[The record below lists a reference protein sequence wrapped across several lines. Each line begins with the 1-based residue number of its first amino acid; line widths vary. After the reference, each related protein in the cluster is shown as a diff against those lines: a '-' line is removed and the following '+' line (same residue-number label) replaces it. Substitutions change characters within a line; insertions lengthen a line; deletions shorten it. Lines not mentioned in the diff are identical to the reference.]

1 MHRTWGS
8 RTLEVWG
15 EGNWE
20 PHPPSSISKALV
32 RLRLRSSGGAHFK
45 AAEINRRRYVV
56 VEVDSA
62 CHSGVT
68 VSDHTGCMLRMD
80 MNQHTGCLHHPLGF
94 RWPGGSLA
102 GKGVRESRS
111 MHDREVRPCLLSV
124 LICFPCK
131 LRLGGL
137 RYTRSPRDMSGQCT
151 ACRDSFIQ
159 LPIRGIACFSFL
171 RPSLC
176 RGFTRYQCH

>member
-8 RTLEVWG
+8 GTLEVWG

-32 RLRLRSSGGAHFK
+32 SLRLRSSGGAHFK

-80 MNQHTGCLHHPLGF
+80 MNQHTGCLHYPLGF
-94 RWPGGSLA
+94 RWQGGSLA

-124 LICFPCK
+124 LMCFPCK

-137 RYTRSPRDMSGQCT
+137 GIPGVHETCRVKVQLVGTRSFSCLSEESLVRRICGQ
-151 ACRDSFIQ
+151 
-159 LPIRGIACFSFL
+159 GVV
-171 RPSLC
+171 
-176 RGFTRYQCH
+176 